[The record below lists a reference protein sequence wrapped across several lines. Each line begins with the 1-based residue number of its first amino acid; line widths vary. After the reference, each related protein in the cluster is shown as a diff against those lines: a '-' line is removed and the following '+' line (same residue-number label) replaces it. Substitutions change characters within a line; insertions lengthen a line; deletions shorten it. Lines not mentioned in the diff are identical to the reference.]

1 MEMFCPE
8 DYPLKP
14 PKVLFRCKV
23 YHPNV
28 NAHGQI
34 CLSILKRKEEMKAED
49 AALAWKPL
57 LKIPKVLVCIQAL
70 LSEPNLEDP
79 LDEEINEHYK
89 NDLEAA
95 H

>member
-1 MEMFCPE
+1 MTQDENDYRHFFIKMNGPPDSPFEGGVFPLEMFCPE

-34 CLSILKRKEEMKAED
+34 CLSILKKKEEMKAED
-49 AALAWKPL
+49 
-57 LKIPKVLVCIQAL
+57 
-70 LSEPNLEDP
+70 
-79 LDEEINEHYK
+79 
-89 NDLEAA
+89 
-95 H
+95 